1 MRIINFYY
9 LGYITVKIKIF
20 FISVFVLAIPMMLF
34 ADYDKALKLFEQG
47 KYDDALSEIAS
58 TLDVS
63 KDFEPN
69 SPNYNLRYLAG
80 HIHAKKGNYESALTH
95 LKRCAEIQ
103 KDSINPLIDIAFVYI
118 DQKKYTDAIA
128 WARKALQIKQ
138 APVAYYILG
147 LSYSGIGSYWQA
159 KEYLEKAISLDP
171 EMYYAYNE
179 LGNVL
184 MYLGRVTQAQTAY
197 SAAYA
202 LAPSSALICNNLAM
216 SYVQA
221 GDVKKA
227 VEIIE
232 KARKLA
238 PDNSVIVENYNR
250 IVSLKK

>member
-1 MRIINFYY
+1 M
-9 LGYITVKIKIF
+9 KIKLF
-20 FISVFVLAIPMMLF
+20 FISVFILTIPMVLF

-47 KYDDALSEIAS
+47 KYDDALTEVAS

-63 KDFEPN
+63 KDFETN

-95 LKRCAEIQ
+95 LKRCTEIQ
-103 KDSINPLIDIAFVYI
+103 KDSINPLIDIAFIYI
-118 DQKKYTDAIA
+118 DQKRYMDAIV

-138 APVAYYILG
+138 DPVAYYILG

-159 KEYLEKAISLDP
+159 KEYLEKALSLDP

-184 MYLGRVTQAQTAY
+184 MFLGRITQAQTAY

-202 LAPSSALICNNLAM
+202 LAPSSALVCNNLAM

-221 GDVKKA
+221 GDVEKA
-227 VEIIE
+227 REIIE

-238 PDNSVIVENYNR
+238 PDNAVIVENYNR

>member
-1 MRIINFYY
+1 MR
-9 LGYITVKIKIF
+9 LF
-20 FISVFVLAIPMMLF
+20 FISAFILTIPMMLY
-34 ADYDKALKLFEQG
+34 ADYNKALKLFEQG
-47 KYDDALSEIAS
+47 KYDDALTEIAS
-58 TLDVS
+58 VLDVS
-63 KDFEPN
+63 RDFETN
-69 SPNYNLRYLAG
+69 TPNYNLRYLAG

-103 KDSINPLIDIAFVYI
+103 KDTINPLIDIAFIYI
-118 DQKKYTDAIA
+118 DSKRYTDAMT

-138 APVAYYILG
+138 EPVVYYILG
-147 LSYSGIGSYWQA
+147 LAYSGIGSYWQA

-184 MYLGRVTQAQTAY
+184 MALGRITQAQTAY

-202 LAPSSALICNNLAM
+202 LAPSSAYICNNLAM
-216 SYVQA
+216 SYVQG

-227 VEIIE
+227 IEIIE

-238 PDNSVIVENYNR
+238 PDNPIIVENYNR

>member
-1 MRIINFYY
+1 M
-9 LGYITVKIKIF
+9 KIKLF
-20 FISVFVLAIPMMLF
+20 FLYAFILTIPVVLY

-47 KYDDALSEIAS
+47 KYDDALAEVAS
-58 TLDVS
+58 VLDVS
-63 KDFEPN
+63 RDFETN

-80 HIHAKKGNYESALTH
+80 HIHGRKGNYESALKH

-103 KDSINPLIDIAFVYI
+103 KDSVNPLIDIAFIYI
-118 DQKKYTDAIA
+118 DYKRYTDAMT

-138 APVAYYILG
+138 EPVAYYILG
-147 LSYSGIGSYWQA
+147 LAYSGIGSYWQA

-184 MYLGRVTQAQTAY
+184 MALGRITQAQTAY

-202 LAPSSALICNNLAM
+202 LAPSSAYICNNLAM

-238 PDNSVIVENYNR
+238 PDNPVIVENYNR
-250 IVSLKK
+250 IASLKK

>member
-1 MRIINFYY
+1 MKMR
-9 LGYITVKIKIF
+9 LF
-20 FISVFVLAIPMMLF
+20 FISAFILTIPMMLY
-34 ADYDKALKLFEQG
+34 ADYNKALKLFEQG
-47 KYDDALSEIAS
+47 KYDDALTEIAS
-58 TLDVS
+58 VLDVS
-63 KDFEPN
+63 RDFETN
-69 SPNYNLRYLAG
+69 TPNYNLRYLAG

-103 KDSINPLIDIAFVYI
+103 KDTINPLIDIAFIYI
-118 DQKKYTDAIA
+118 DSKRYTDAMT

-138 APVAYYILG
+138 EPVAYYILG
-147 LSYSGIGSYWQA
+147 LAYSGIGSYWQA

-184 MYLGRVTQAQTAY
+184 MALGRITQAQTAY

-202 LAPSSALICNNLAM
+202 LAPSSAYICNNLAM

-227 VEIIE
+227 IEIIE

-238 PDNSVIVENYNR
+238 PDNPIIVENYNH

>member
-1 MRIINFYY
+1 M
-9 LGYITVKIKIF
+9 KIRPF
-20 FISVFVLAIPMMLF
+20 FISAFILTIPMMLY
-34 ADYDKALKLFEQG
+34 ADYNKALKLFEQG
-47 KYDDALSEIAS
+47 KYDDALTEIAS
-58 TLDVS
+58 VLDVS
-63 KDFEPN
+63 RDFETN
-69 SPNYNLRYLAG
+69 TPNYNLRYLAG

-103 KDSINPLIDIAFVYI
+103 KDTINPLIDIAFIYI
-118 DQKKYTDAIA
+118 DSKRYTDAMT

-138 APVAYYILG
+138 EPVAYYILG
-147 LSYSGIGSYWQA
+147 LAYSGIGSYWQA

-184 MYLGRVTQAQTAY
+184 MALGRITQAQTAY

-202 LAPSSALICNNLAM
+202 LAPSSAYICNNLAM
-216 SYVQA
+216 SYVQG

-227 VEIIE
+227 IEIIE

-238 PDNSVIVENYNR
+238 PDNPIIVENYNR
-250 IVSLKK
+250 IVSLRK